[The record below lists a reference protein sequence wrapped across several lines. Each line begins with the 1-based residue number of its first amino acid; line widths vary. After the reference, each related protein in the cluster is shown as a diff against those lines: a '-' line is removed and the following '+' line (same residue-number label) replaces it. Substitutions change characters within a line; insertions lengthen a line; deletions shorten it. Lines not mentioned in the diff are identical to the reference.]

1 MVNEQVFGLIM
12 KGTHCSG
19 LAREGLPLPPTSRPH
34 IVLGLK
40 MKKRQPLSSNDKK
53 KKNLIQTWAQKM
65 MEEKYCHLYTE
76 IILLSIYQ
84 QNTQLSVIFL
94 VVKMGSNY
102 PESSW
107 FLEVCF

>member
-40 MKKRQPLSSNDKK
+40 MKKTQPLSSNDKK
-53 KKNLIQTWAQKM
+53 KKKPFTNLGSKDDGR
-65 MEEKYCHLYTE
+65 K
-76 IILLSIYQ
+76 ILPFIY
-84 QNTQLSVIFL
+84 
-94 VVKMGSNY
+94 
-102 PESSW
+102 
-107 FLEVCF
+107 